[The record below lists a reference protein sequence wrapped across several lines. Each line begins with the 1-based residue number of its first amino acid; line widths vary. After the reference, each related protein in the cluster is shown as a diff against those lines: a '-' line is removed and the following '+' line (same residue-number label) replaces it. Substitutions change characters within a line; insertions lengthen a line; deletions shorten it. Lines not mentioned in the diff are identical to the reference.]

1 MAVSLGIGVG
11 WLVEFNT
18 DIHVHIPGFS
28 YRMFTMKYISRPL
41 TFLLVSFSFVLPFS
55 TLAQFWGAKQARSF
69 ETPKDSLKRGDFTWA
84 PELAPSGPILVTVSL
99 DEQMAYTYRNGV
111 LIGVATAS
119 TGKAGHQTPT
129 GVFHTTLKDAK
140 HRSSK
145 YNNAPMPYTE
155 RFTSTG
161 IALHAGGLPGY
172 PSSHG
177 CVHLPSEYARLL
189 FNEAPLGMT
198 VVVTNKSKSPE
209 SLNHPAFLSPVT
221 TDGKI
226 QVHERLSASETYRWQ
241 PEKAPAGPVSMLIS
255 RADSRMIIVRN
266 GVEIGRCKVAVQRP
280 SDSLGSFVFVAHDQG
295 ASTGNGKQ
303 VRWLSHELADVHYGS
318 GSHGGHENPLT
329 RIKIPDP
336 FLVEIQPL
344 LVEGTTLVV
353 TDAPVLR
360 KKSGKDMAVISS
372 HPGT

>member
-1 MAVSLGIGVG
+1 MTKMFKSL
-11 WLVEFNT
+11 
-18 DIHVHIPGFS
+18 
-28 YRMFTMKYISRPL
+28 
-41 TFLLVSFSFVLPFS
+41 FLLLMIASLVSPLAAG
-55 TLAQFWGAKQARSF
+55 AQFWGARQARPF
-69 ETPKDSLKRGDFTWA
+69 DTPKDSLKRGEFTWS
-84 PELAPSGPILVTVSL
+84 PQLAPSGPILVTVSL

-119 TGKAGHQTPT
+119 TGKPGHQTPT

-189 FNEAPLGMT
+189 FSEAPLGMT
-198 VVVTNKSKSPE
+198 VVVTNKTASPE
-209 SLNHPAFLSPVT
+209 ALNHPAFLSPVN

-226 QVHERLSASETYRWQ
+226 QPHERLSATEPYRWT
-241 PEKAPAGPVSMLIS
+241 PEKSVAGPVAMMIS
-255 RADSRMIIVRN
+255 RADQRMVVVRN
-266 GVEIGRCKVAVQRP
+266 GIEIGRCKVEIRGAK
-280 SDSLGSFVFVAHDQG
+280 DSLGSFVFVAHDPG
-295 ASTGNGKQ
+295 TSAGSGKQ

-318 GSHGGHENPLT
+318 GSHGGHENPLS

-336 FLVEIQPL
+336 FLVDIQPL

-353 TDAPVLR
+353 TDAPILR
-360 KKSGKDMAVISS
+360 KKTGKDMAVISS

>member
-1 MAVSLGIGVG
+1 MKKLCKSLFFFGIAVLSVFPVSL
-11 WLVEFNT
+11 N
-18 DIHVHIPGFS
+18 
-28 YRMFTMKYISRPL
+28 
-41 TFLLVSFSFVLPFS
+41 
-55 TLAQFWGAKQARSF
+55 AQFWGAKQARPF
-69 ETPKDSLKRGDFTWA
+69 DTPKDSLKRGDFTWA

-99 DEQMAYTYRNGV
+99 DEQRAYTYRNGV

-119 TGKAGHQTPT
+119 TGKPGHQTPT

-198 VVVTNKSKSPE
+198 VVVTNKAKSPE

-221 TDGKI
+221 ADGKI
-226 QVHERLSASETYRWQ
+226 QPHERLSATEAYRWN
-241 PEKAPAGPVSMLIS
+241 PDKSPTGPVSMLIS
-255 RADSRMIIVRN
+255 RADKRMVVVRN
-266 GVEIGRCKVAVQRP
+266 GVEIGRSKVEISRP
-280 SDSLGSFVFVAHDQG
+280 QDSLGSFVFVAHDHG
-295 ASTGNGKQ
+295 SNMGGGPKQ

-336 FLVEIQPL
+336 FLVDIQPL
-344 LVEGTTLVV
+344 LMEGTTLVI
-353 TDAPVLR
+353 TDAPILR
-360 KKSGKDMAVISS
+360 KSSGKDMAVISS

>member
-1 MAVSLGIGVG
+1 MVFVSVVWFAG
-11 WLVEFNT
+11 
-18 DIHVHIPGFS
+18 S
-28 YRMFTMKYISRPL
+28 
-41 TFLLVSFSFVLPFS
+41 PFRAH
-55 TLAQFWGAKQARSF
+55 AQFWGAKQARPF
-69 ETPKDSLKRGDFTWA
+69 DTPKDSLKRGDFTWA

-99 DEQMAYTYRNGV
+99 DEQRAYTYRNGV

-189 FNEAPLGMT
+189 FSAAPLGMT
-198 VVVTNKSKSPE
+198 VVVTNKSQSPE
-209 SLNHPAFLSPVT
+209 AVNHPAFLSPVSV
-221 TDGKI
+221 DGKL
-226 QVHERLSASETYRWQ
+226 QSHERLSASEAYRWT
-241 PEKAPAGPVSMLIS
+241 PEKSPSGPVSMLIS
-255 RADSRMIIVRN
+255 RSDSRMIVVRN
-266 GVEIGRCKVAVQRP
+266 GVEIGRCRVTIQRP
-280 SDSLGSFVFVAHDQG
+280 SDSLGSFVFVAHDQSSNTG
-295 ASTGNGKQ
+295 STKQ

-318 GSHGGHENPLT
+318 GSHGGHENPFS

-336 FLVEIQPL
+336 FLVDIQPL

-353 TDAPVLR
+353 TDAPILR
-360 KKSGKDMAVISS
+360 KKSGNDMAVISS
-372 HPGT
+372 HPSP